1 MAYSPM
7 IKQYFTIKDKYKD
20 CILLYRLGDFYEM
33 FFDDAVKA
41 SKILD
46 LVLTARDCGDGK
58 RAPMCGV
65 PYHAVE
71 NYIMKLVNSGC
82 NVAICEQGEQA
93 NKKMMDRNVVRV
105 ITPGTVIE
113 DNILDEKANNFLL
126 ALYLGKKTAAFCWGD
141 VSTGELL
148 TAEIPLTA
156 DYSTLQEKLSAISPV
171 EILCPADA
179 LFLNEKLNCFI
190 GNFIPKMKA
199 YYDSAFDFPEARKIL
214 LGHYKVASE
223 KVLGLEEHP
232 ECVSAAGALLSYL
245 YETQLRELPHIE
257 KIEYVSENEYMSLD
271 FNTRKNLELVASGR
285 EQKKKGS
292 LLWLL
297 DRTETSMGARKLK
310 SWISRPL
317 SNKKA
322 ISARL
327 GYVEVFVDNF
337 LLREGLCE
345 ALSNVRDIDRLC
357 GKAAYGTVTPKDL
370 LALKFSLGTVPRIKK
385 IIETEGKDRLYE
397 LNKNIDPLSELY
409 VLLDNSIDENA
420 PALLKDGEY
429 IKRGYDEE
437 LDKLY
442 EIKHG
447 SVTLLKEIEERERN
461 RTGIKNL
468 KVAYN
473 KVFGYYIEISNSFK
487 SMVPQGYIRKQT
499 LTTGERYITE
509 ELKILEEKLL
519 SADEKFGARE
529 KAVFDNIRKQ
539 VIKNIA
545 RLQSLSNILSSLDAI
560 LSMSRVS
567 VKNGY
572 VKPEITDSDELI
584 IKNGR
589 HPVIEEYITEG
600 SFISNDT
607 YLDAGK
613 NRTIILTG
621 PNMSGKSTYMRQI
634 ALITVMAHIGCF
646 VPADAAVI
654 PVTNKIFT
662 RIGASDDILLNQ
674 STFMVEMIESAFI
687 IKNATKKSLIIIDE
701 LGRGTSTQDGL
712 SIAQAIIEYINE
724 KIRAKTVFATHFSEL
739 ISLEKDTEG
748 INNYRVAVSEN
759 ENGIV
764 FLHKIERGG
773 ASKSFGIE
781 VAELAGIDKA
791 IINRAKELTSGNK

>member
-1 MAYSPM
+1 M
-7 IKQYFTIKDKYKD
+7 
-20 CILLYRLGDFYEM
+20 
-33 FFDDAVKA
+33 
-41 SKILD
+41 
-46 LVLTARDCGDGK
+46 
-58 RAPMCGV
+58 
-65 PYHAVE
+65 
-71 NYIMKLVNSGC
+71 
-82 NVAICEQGEQA
+82 
-93 NKKMMDRNVVRV
+93 
-105 ITPGTVIE
+105 
-113 DNILDEKANNFLL
+113 
-126 ALYLGKKTAAFCWGD
+126 
-141 VSTGELL
+141 
-148 TAEIPLTA
+148 
-156 DYSTLQEKLSAISPV
+156 
-171 EILCPADA
+171 
-179 LFLNEKLNCFI
+179 
-190 GNFIPKMKA
+190 
-199 YYDSAFDFPEARKIL
+199 
-214 LGHYKVASE
+214 
-223 KVLGLEEHP
+223 
-232 ECVSAAGALLSYL
+232 
-245 YETQLRELPHIE
+245 
-257 KIEYVSENEYMSLD
+257 
-271 FNTRKNLELVASGR
+271 
-285 EQKKKGS
+285 
-292 LLWLL
+292 
-297 DRTETSMGARKLK
+297 
-310 SWISRPL
+310 
-317 SNKKA
+317 
-322 ISARL
+322 
-327 GYVEVFVDNF
+327 
-337 LLREGLCE
+337 
-345 ALSNVRDIDRLC
+345 
-357 GKAAYGTVTPKDL
+357 
-370 LALKFSLGTVPRIKK
+370 
-385 IIETEGKDRLYE
+385 
-397 LNKNIDPLSELY
+397 Y

-654 PVTNKIFT
+654 PVTDKIFT

>member
-1 MAYSPM
+1 M
-7 IKQYFTIKDKYKD
+7 
-20 CILLYRLGDFYEM
+20 
-33 FFDDAVKA
+33 
-41 SKILD
+41 
-46 LVLTARDCGDGK
+46 
-58 RAPMCGV
+58 
-65 PYHAVE
+65 
-71 NYIMKLVNSGC
+71 
-82 NVAICEQGEQA
+82 
-93 NKKMMDRNVVRV
+93 
-105 ITPGTVIE
+105 
-113 DNILDEKANNFLL
+113 
-126 ALYLGKKTAAFCWGD
+126 
-141 VSTGELL
+141 
-148 TAEIPLTA
+148 
-156 DYSTLQEKLSAISPV
+156 
-171 EILCPADA
+171 
-179 LFLNEKLNCFI
+179 
-190 GNFIPKMKA
+190 
-199 YYDSAFDFPEARKIL
+199 
-214 LGHYKVASE
+214 
-223 KVLGLEEHP
+223 
-232 ECVSAAGALLSYL
+232 
-245 YETQLRELPHIE
+245 
-257 KIEYVSENEYMSLD
+257 
-271 FNTRKNLELVASGR
+271 
-285 EQKKKGS
+285 
-292 LLWLL
+292 
-297 DRTETSMGARKLK
+297 
-310 SWISRPL
+310 
-317 SNKKA
+317 
-322 ISARL
+322 
-327 GYVEVFVDNF
+327 
-337 LLREGLCE
+337 
-345 ALSNVRDIDRLC
+345 
-357 GKAAYGTVTPKDL
+357 
-370 LALKFSLGTVPRIKK
+370 
-385 IIETEGKDRLYE
+385 
-397 LNKNIDPLSELY
+397 Y
-409 VLLDNSIDENA
+409 VLLDNSIDDNA

-654 PVTNKIFT
+654 PVTDKIFT